1 MDNRTITLGIGLL
14 IVTIMFTVVPYVG
27 DQLSSTVQHTERIQ
41 TINVF
46 FDDEGTT
53 ATVFKVAMYDESGRL
68 RKVTESGDILGDS
81 WCQASFSVPVT
92 INEGEK
98 YSLLVSANGEFSIPG
113 DSENGYI
120 SEALAGYG
128 AFPGT
133 ITPISTNDLSI
144 YAEYL

>member
-1 MDNRTITLGIGLL
+1 MDNKMIGPGVGLM
-14 IVTIMFTVVPYVG
+14 IVTVLFVVAPYVG
-27 DQLSSTVQHTERIQ
+27 EQLSPSIQHSERIQ

-53 ATVFKVAMYDESGRL
+53 ATVFKVAVYDESGRL

-113 DSENGYI
+113 DSETGYI
-120 SEALAGYG
+120 SEALASYG
-128 AFPGT
+128 AFPGA
-133 ITPISTNDLSI
+133 ITPSSTNDLSI